1 MNLMGNPLL
10 RILFDELF
18 TLRRRLLVGFPSEL
32 KRKRQERK
40 RKRKRIKKGE
50 KERGKKRLT
59 Q

>member
-1 MNLMGNPLL
+1 MGNPLL

-18 TLRRRLLVGFPSEL
+18 TLRRRLLVGFPSEV